1 MLNMRSLEAMTKAIA
16 GVVREH
22 VGSALAP
29 LLKRMESFEQRMA
42 EIRQAPEDLDAIVAQ
57 KAADAVAALPV
68 TKDGKDVDTEVLE
81 GKVTDAVAKAVA
93 ALPAPRDGA
102 SVSLDDVKPFLAE
115 QVKAAVDAIPRPKD
129 GESADMEALR
139 AELARMVAELPQ
151 PEPGKSFTLDDAL
164 PLIDRITGE
173 IRAAAVRESAA
184 LSQVAAESIK
194 SLDEAVASLRQPE
207 DGKSVT
213 VDDVEPMLRQLVS
226 QLPAPKDGV
235 SVTAEDVQ
243 PMIEEMVGA
252 AVSAALAKA
261 IDALPVPKDGEPG
274 RNALD
279 LEILPSIDESR
290 SYPRGTYATHKG
302 GVWRT
307 FQTTEGMRGWECIV
321 DGVAEQ
327 AVEQVDERSFVLV
340 SRKSSGAELR
350 TAIAIPSLIDR
361 GVYKAES
368 AYQAGDG
375 TTWAGSYWI
384 AQKDAPI
391 GKPGEPGSD
400 GWRLAVKKGEKGAG
414 AYQTAV
420 RNGFQGTEK
429 EWLEHI
435 YTGKNPDRVVRL

>member
-29 LLKRMESFEQRMA
+29 LLKRMESLEQRMA
-42 EIRQAPEDLDAIVAQ
+42 EIRQAPENLDAIVAQ

-68 TKDGKDVDTEVLE
+68 PKDGK
-81 GKVTDAVAKAVA
+81 
-93 ALPAPRDGA
+93 
-102 SVSLDDVKPFLAE
+102 
-115 QVKAAVDAIPRPKD
+115 
-129 GESADMEALR
+129 SADMESLR
-139 AELARMVAELPQ
+139 ADLARMVSELPA
-151 PEPGKSFTLDDAL
+151 PEAGKSFTLEEAL

-173 IRAAAVRESAA
+173 IRSAA
-184 LSQVAAESIK
+184 EREVSSLSQAAAESIK
-194 SLDEAVASLRQPE
+194 SMDQAIASLRQPE

-213 VDDVEPMLRQLVS
+213 VDDVEPMIRQLVS
-226 QLPAPKDGV
+226 QLPTPKDGI
-235 SVTAEDVQ
+235 SVTAEDVR
-243 PMIEEMVGA
+243 PMIEGMIGA
-252 AVSAALAKA
+252 AVGAALAKA
-261 IDALPVPKDGEPG
+261 IDALPAPKHGEPG

-279 LEILPSIDESR
+279 LEILASIDETK

-307 FQTTEGMRGWECIV
+307 FQATEGMRGWECIV
-321 DGVAEQ
+321 DGVADQ
-327 AVEQVDERSFVLV
+327 SVEQVDERSFILV
-340 SRKSSGAELR
+340 SRKSGGAEVR
-350 TAIAIPSLIDR
+350 TAISIPSLIDR

-368 AYQAGDG
+368 EYQTGDG

-435 YTGKNPDRVVRL
+435 YTGKNPDRVVHL

>member
-22 VGSALAP
+22 VGSALTP

-42 EIRQAPEDLDAIVAQ
+42 EIRQAPENLDAIVAQ

-68 TKDGKDVDTEVLE
+68 PKDGK
-81 GKVTDAVAKAVA
+81 
-93 ALPAPRDGA
+93 
-102 SVSLDDVKPFLAE
+102 
-115 QVKAAVDAIPRPKD
+115 
-129 GESADMEALR
+129 SADMESLR
-139 AELARMVAELPQ
+139 ADLARMVSELPA
-151 PEPGKSFTLDDAL
+151 PEAGKSFTLDDAL
-164 PLIDRITGE
+164 PLVDRITGE
-173 IRAAAVRESAA
+173 IRAKSEREVSLLSHAASEAV
-184 LSQVAAESIK
+184 K
-194 SLDEAVASLRQPE
+194 TLDQAVASLRQPE

-213 VDDVEPMLRQLVS
+213 IDDLKPIIRELMS
-226 QLPAPKDGV
+226 EIPAPKDGV
-235 SVTAEDVQ
+235 SVTAEDVR
-243 PMIEEMVGA
+243 PMIEGMIVA
-252 AVSAALAKA
+252 AVGDALAKA
-261 IDALPVPKDGEPG
+261 IDAVPAPKNGEPG

-279 LEILPSIDESR
+279 LEILASIDETKA
-290 SYPRGTYATHKG
+290 YPRGTYATHKG

-307 FQTTEGMRGWECIV
+307 FQATEGMRGWECIV
-321 DGVAEQ
+321 DGVADQ
-327 AVEQVDERSFVLV
+327 SVEQVDERSFILV
-340 SRKSSGAELR
+340 SRKSSGAEVR

-368 AYQAGDG
+368 EYRTGDG

-429 EWLEHI
+429 EWLEHV
-435 YTGKNPDRVVRL
+435 YTGKNPDRVVHL